1 MIYSFLRSFAPQC
14 ITTNTILSDCDG
26 GIFLD
31 LHKTFWFLSLPIPQ
45 FIVSYEIWYLVV
57 YEIFVPDIAIYLI
70 IPSAMESSLTSVD
83 VLLFAFRRA

>member
-45 FIVSYEIWYLVV
+45 FIVSWYLVV

-70 IPSAMESSLTSVD
+70 NPAAMESSLTSVD